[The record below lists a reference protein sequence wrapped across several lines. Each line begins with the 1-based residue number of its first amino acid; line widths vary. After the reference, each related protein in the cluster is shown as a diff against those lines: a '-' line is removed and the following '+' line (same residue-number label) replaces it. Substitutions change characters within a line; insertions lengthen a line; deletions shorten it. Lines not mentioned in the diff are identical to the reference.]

1 MRHRK
6 PGNRLSRPY
15 DQHKAVLRALATELL
30 RHDEIVTTL
39 AKAKA
44 VRSHA
49 EKMITLGKH
58 GLLQDKDVFKRAK
71 SDDAQTASEASR
83 QIAKHVHCRRQLQ
96 AFIYDKEVVD
106 RVFEE
111 LAPRYEKRVGGYT
124 RIVKTHF
131 RRGDAAPMALIQL
144 VESSK

>member
-1 MRHRK
+1 MRHRV

-15 DQHKAVLRALATELL
+15 DQNKAILRSLATELL

-39 AKAKA
+39 SKAKA

-49 EKMITLGKH
+49 EKMITLAKH
-58 GLLQDKDVFKRAK
+58 GLLADKEIYNKAK
-71 SDDAQTASEASR
+71 SNDAQVASEASK
-83 QIAKHVHCRRQLQ
+83 QIAKHVHCRRQLL
-96 AFIYDKEVVD
+96 AFIYDKEVVNRAFD
-106 RVFEE
+106 E
-111 LAPRYEKRVGGYT
+111 LAPRYEKRQGGYT

-144 VESSK
+144 VEA

>member
-6 PGNRLSRPY
+6 PGNRLSRPQ
-15 DQHKAVLRALATELL
+15 DQNKAILRALATELL

-39 AKAKA
+39 SKAKA

-49 EKMITLGKH
+49 EKMITLAKH
-58 GLLQDKDVFKRAK
+58 GLIADRDVYEKAK
-71 SDDAQTASEASR
+71 STDASVASEAAK

-96 AFIYDKEVVD
+96 AFIYDKQVVSRAFD
-106 RVFEE
+106 E
-111 LAPRYEKRVGGYT
+111 LAPRYEKRNGGYT
-124 RIVKTHF
+124 RIIKTHF

>member
-1 MRHRK
+1 MRHRV

-15 DQHKAVLRALATELL
+15 DQNKAILRSLATELL

-39 AKAKA
+39 SKAKA

-49 EKMITLGKH
+49 EKMITLAKH
-58 GLLQDKDVFKRAK
+58 GLLTDKDVYNKAK
-71 SDDAQTASEASR
+71 SNDSQVASEASK
-83 QIAKHVHCRRQLQ
+83 QIAKHVHCRRQLL
-96 AFIYDKEVVD
+96 AFIYDKEVVNRAFD
-106 RVFEE
+106 E
-111 LAPRYEKRVGGYT
+111 LAPRYAKRQGGYT

-144 VESSK
+144 VEA

>member
-1 MRHRK
+1 MRHRV

-15 DQHKAVLRALATELL
+15 DQNKAILRSLATELL

-39 AKAKA
+39 SKAKA

-49 EKMITLGKH
+49 EKMITLAKH
-58 GLLQDKDVFKRAK
+58 GLIQDKEVYEKAK
-71 SDDAQTASEASR
+71 SNDSSVASEAAKV
-83 QIAKHVHCRRQLQ
+83 IAKHVHCRRQMQ
-96 AFIYDKEVVD
+96 AFLYDKEVVT
-106 RVFEE
+106 RTFEE
-111 LAPRYEKRVGGYT
+111 LAPRYATRQGGYT

-144 VESSK
+144 V

>member
-1 MRHRK
+1 MRHRV

-15 DQHKAVLRALATELL
+15 DQNKAILRSLATELL

-49 EKMITLGKH
+49 EKMITLAKR
-58 GLLQDKDVFKRAK
+58 GLIVNKEDVYNKAK
-71 SDDAQTASEASR
+71 SNDTNVASEASK
-83 QIAKHVHCRRQLQ
+83 QIANHVHCRRQMNAYL
-96 AFIYDKEVVD
+96 YDKEVVN
-106 RVFEE
+106 RAFEE
-111 LAPRYEKRVGGYT
+111 LAPRYSKRQGGYT
-124 RIVKTHF
+124 RIIKTHF

-144 VESSK
+144 VEP

>member
-6 PGNRLSRPY
+6 PGNRLGRPA
-15 DQHKAVLRALATELL
+15 DQRKAILRALATELL

-49 EKMITLGKH
+49 ERMITLAKN
-58 GLLQDKDVFKRAK
+58 GLIADKDVYKKAK
-71 SDDAQTASEASR
+71 SDDANVASEAAK
-83 QIAKHVHCRRQLQ
+83 QIAKHVHHRRQMQ
-96 AFIYDKEVVD
+96 AFIYDKEVVSRTFD
-106 RVFEE
+106 EI
-111 LAPRYEKRVGGYT
+111 APRYEKRQGGYT

-144 VESSK
+144 VEASK